1 MSDADDFGNA
11 ISGAILGL
19 IFGALSGVFAGE
31 FVFADASF
39 SVTGF
44 AFVGAMV
51 FGVLGMA
58 FGRPVTKCFKAICRF
73 LHYWSQSIDDRHV
86 WLWPEMR
93 TRAEIPGSDFG
104 VEIFQ
109 QLKCGESSDEV
120 YEDARRRERLRLRE
134 LF

>member
-31 FVFADASF
+31 FVFADAAF

-51 FGVLGMA
+51 FGVLGMI
-58 FGRPVTKCFKAICRF
+58 FGRPVVKCFKAICRF
-73 LHYWSQSIDDRHV
+73 WFR
-86 WLWPEMR
+86 WP
-93 TRAEIPGSDFG
+93 S
-104 VEIFQ
+104 
-109 QLKCGESSDEV
+109 
-120 YEDARRRERLRLRE
+120 
-134 LF
+134 